1 MVGVAKRGASVGGRG
16 SRRGAPR
23 LKLRLGDSE
32 AAGSWAAVR
41 VGTGRVLAPSRC
53 GARMR
58 LRGGDVRSPGGL
70 LGV

>member
-1 MVGVAKRGASVGGRG
+1 LVVAKRGASVGGRG
-16 SRRGAPR
+16 SRRAAPR
-23 LKLRLGDSE
+23 VRLGDSE

-58 LRGGDVRSPGGL
+58 LRGGVR